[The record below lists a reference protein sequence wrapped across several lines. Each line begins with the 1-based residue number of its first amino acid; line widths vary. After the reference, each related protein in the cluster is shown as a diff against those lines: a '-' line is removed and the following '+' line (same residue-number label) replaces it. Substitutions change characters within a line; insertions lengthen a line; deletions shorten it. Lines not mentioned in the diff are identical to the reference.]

1 MRTEEFDYNLPEEL
15 IAQTPLEKR
24 DESRLLVVDRKNGK
38 IEHNHFKNIFSYLEK
53 GDVLVLNDTK
63 VLPARLLGRKEETNA
78 HIELLMLKEI
88 NKDTWECLTKP
99 FKRIKEGT
107 ILFTMTGTKGKR
119 DYFFTHLVR
128 KQDIETR
135 KLYLNQ
141 RVGCLIPTEMI
152 YAGYYNY
159 LLKDKRILDS
169 IFIYETGTAN
179 QGNLGIES
187 IRRTKLHFPPVE
199 EQKAISNYLD
209 QKCYGID
216 RLIERKIMII
226 EKLLEYKKSLI
237 YEVVTG
243 KREV

>member
-107 ILFTMTGTKGKR
+107 IITFGDGR
-119 DYFFTHLVR
+119 
-128 KQDIETR
+128 
-135 KLYLNQ
+135 
-141 RVGCLIPTEMI
+141 
-152 YAGYYNY
+152 
-159 LLKDKRILDS
+159 LKAICMDKKEDGMGIFK
-169 IFIYETGTAN
+169 FIYE
-179 QGNLGIES
+179 GIFLE
-187 IRRTKLHFPPVE
+187 IL
-199 EQKAISNYLD
+199 
-209 QKCYGID
+209 
-216 RLIERKIMII
+216 
-226 EKLLEYKKSLI
+226 EKLGNVPLPPYINSNILI
-237 YEVVTG
+237 PSSFTSIHLAFNSPLPKLTTVSSFTTFAFPTKHSQVLPSCFKINNSTWAPVISFVPNNLAGITFVLFLTNTSPGFKY
-243 KREV
+243 